1 MVLWWG
7 WVVRACCGKRWRL
20 VVLVGGR
27 LIVGPNKK
35 RGKLVSLE
43 GWWVRR
49 MQSVHGASE
58 VAGQAWT
65 G

>member
-1 MVLWWG
+1 
-7 WVVRACCGKRWRL
+7 VRACCGKRWRL
-20 VVLVGGR
+20 VILVGGR
-27 LIVGPNKK
+27 LIVGPNKT

-49 MQSVHGASE
+49 MQSVQGAAG
-58 VAGQAWT
+58 VACQSGVACQAWP